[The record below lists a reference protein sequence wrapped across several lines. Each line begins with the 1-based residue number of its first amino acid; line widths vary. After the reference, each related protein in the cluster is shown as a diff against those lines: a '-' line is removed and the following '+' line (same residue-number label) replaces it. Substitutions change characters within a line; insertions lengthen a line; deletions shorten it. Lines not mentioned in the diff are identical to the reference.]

1 MTNVVAFQADNSDQ
15 DTCIDILEAA
25 LAKAKA
31 GEMVDV
37 AVIGAIR
44 DENGPQFWTSYYGG
58 GSYATILAGVSA
70 LEFDLHHERYVEA
83 GKT

>member
-1 MTNVVAFQADNSDQ
+1 VGCS
-15 DTCIDILEAA
+15 A
-25 LAKAKA
+25 LP
-31 GEMVDV
+31 
-37 AVIGAIR
+37 AIR
-44 DENGPQFWTSYYGG
+44 DEDGPQFWTSYYGN